1 MLLRQVCLSQGRKS
15 SGRAAG
21 LRPIRENLPS
31 CLGLCRRYGSVTVHT
46 SHQAD
51 WKVTT
56 GYRVLVKVGWGATVL
71 AIYLAAA
78 AVILESVTVWWMVA
92 ALAAG
97 AIVVGLMLPEPVPH
111 DMLNRNRT
119 QVDPLQRR

>member
-1 MLLRQVCLSQGRKS
+1 M
-15 SGRAAG
+15 
-21 LRPIRENLPS
+21 
-31 CLGLCRRYGSVTVHT
+31 TVHT

-78 AVILESVTVWWMVA
+78 AVILKSVTVWWMVA

-111 DMLNRNRT
+111 DMLNGHRT
-119 QVDPLQRR
+119 RVDPLRRR

>member
-1 MLLRQVCLSQGRKS
+1 M
-15 SGRAAG
+15 
-21 LRPIRENLPS
+21 
-31 CLGLCRRYGSVTVHT
+31 
-46 SHQAD
+46 
-51 WKVTT
+51 
-56 GYRVLVKVGWGATVL
+56 LVKVGWGATVL